1 MRVDD
6 GTAEKGDRG
15 GMIPETRTALLR
27 LLQESVETERR
38 KYEMELKTEI
48 EMEEDESTTKSA
60 LKMQKEFVEKLM
72 RGWTIAQDALEDFEA
87 HEWV

>member
-1 MRVDD
+1 M
-6 GTAEKGDRG
+6 TIKTLEH
-15 GMIPETRTALLR
+15 IHYLLK
-27 LLQESVETERR
+27 ESVETERR

-48 EMEEDESTTKSA
+48 EMEEDESITKSA

>member
-1 MRVDD
+1 M
-6 GTAEKGDRG
+6 TIKTLEH
-15 GMIPETRTALLR
+15 IHYLLK
-27 LLQESVETERR
+27 ESVETERR
-38 KYEMELKTEI
+38 KYKMELKTEI
-48 EMEEDESTTKSA
+48 EMEKDESTTKSA

>member
-1 MRVDD
+1 M
-6 GTAEKGDRG
+6 TIKTLEH
-15 GMIPETRTALLR
+15 IHYLLK
-27 LLQESVETERR
+27 ESVETERR

>member
-1 MRVDD
+1 
-6 GTAEKGDRG
+6 
-15 GMIPETRTALLR
+15 MIPETRTALLR